1 MTLPELTDAEV
12 RVLGVLIEKSLQ
24 TPDLY
29 PLSLNA
35 LLAGCNQKNNREPV
49 VAFTDEV
56 VEVTID
62 ALRRKQLLSVQT
74 GAGSRVE
81 KYRHLAGGT
90 FDLTMRQL
98 GLLAELLLRGPQT
111 LGELRQ
117 RTSRMVAFESTE
129 DVQTE
134 ISQLTMREVPVL
146 MELPPQPGKREVRFA
161 HRLQPVEERA
171 AAPMAIPV
179 AGISTPLDAL
189 REEMDDLRARVAQL
203 EEELAAF
210 KAQFG

>member
-1 MTLPELTDAEV
+1 MILPELTDAEV

-49 VAFTDEV
+49 VVFDEEV

-81 KYRHLAGGT
+81 KYRHFVGGT
-90 FDLTMRQL
+90 FDLSMRQL
-98 GLLAELLLRGPQT
+98 GLMAELLLRGPQT
-111 LGELRQ
+111 VGELRQ
-117 RTSRMVAFESTE
+117 RTSRMVAFESLE
-129 DVQTE
+129 EVQAEVAHLLKRDVP
-134 ISQLTMREVPVL
+134 MVV
-146 MELPPQPGKREVRFA
+146 ELPPQPGKREVRYA
-161 HRLQPVEERA
+161 HRFQPVEERQA
-171 AAPMAIPV
+171 AHAPATALRSPLD
-179 AGISTPLDAL
+179 GLQEELDAL
-189 REEMDDLRARVAQL
+189 RARVSHL
-203 EEELAAF
+203 EAELAAF

>member
-35 LLAGCNQKNNREPV
+35 LLAGCNQRNNREPV
-49 VAFTDEV
+49 VTFTEDV
-56 VEVTID
+56 VEATIE

-74 GAGSRVE
+74 GAGSRVV
-81 KYRHLAGGT
+81 KYRHFVGGT
-90 FDLTMRQL
+90 YDLTMRQL
-98 GLLAELLLRGPQT
+98 GLMAELLLRGPQT
-111 LGELRQ
+111 VGELRQ
-117 RTSRMVAFESTE
+117 RTSRMVAFSSLEEVQAEMSPMLQR
-129 DVQTE
+129 DVP
-134 ISQLTMREVPVL
+134 LVA
-146 MELPPQPGKREVRFA
+146 ELPPQPGKREVRYA
-161 HRLQPVEERA
+161 HRFQPVEERVSA
-171 AAPMAIPV
+171 SAPV
-179 AGISTPLDAL
+179 VNVSTPLDGIV
-189 REEMDDLRARVAQL
+189 EELEALRARVAYL